1 MFLNINK
8 YRVISSQ
15 NSDPLPNLREPTLA
29 DPTSGDLPWVITTGV
44 TLFDITLISANLS
57 YLLTFLI
64 QLETYPL
71 PTEEIV
77 QNRILK
83 GEQIRIII
91 VIFNNCI
98 ITM

>member
-29 DPTSGDLPWVITTGV
+29 DPTSGDLPGVITTGV

-64 QLETYPL
+64 PLETYPL

-83 GEQIRIII
+83 REQIRIII